1 MKRKIVMSAALLIFC
16 FFHGFGKG
24 KFRQDQFVNLLNIE
38 VGYKISPNGYFFSD
52 LGDWHG
58 YGFNNP
64 SNQMLTGGFR
74 GPAFAGERSL
84 RLQWLS
90 DCFEKMTL
98 TETTGKG
105 TKALPYTEIVVNEYL
120 PGMLRQQLKA
130 GDIQAQ
136 LREIAVSDRSTM
148 IEYKITNQG
157 HTERTIGALLNGKA
171 TYKDAQCDF
180 LSDHSLSVGVSGNKH
195 YFVVSFPENSSLT
208 PKDNNAYEATIESR
222 KLSPGK
228 SYIFYTFT
236 TYCPAASQQEAIAV
250 HQNLKVKS
258 AKKYLK
264 QNQERWEGYLNSILE
279 RPTAYLQSERNRNW
293 AVKALM
299 TLHTNWRS
307 AAGDLKHAGVQ
318 PATGHFDAFWA
329 WDSWEHAAALS
340 VFNPELAKDQM
351 RTMFDFQTPEGM
363 IIDLVSL
370 YQKDNN
376 KACSKPPIAGWATY
390 MVYQRT
396 KDKAF
401 IKEMLPK
408 LLKYHEWRYKYRDHD
423 QNGLCEYGGI
433 KGQVYMGQWESG
445 MDVAVKFHGVKML
458 KNAEGAYSFD
468 QESIE
473 LNSYLCAE
481 KFYLSYMLEEIGRKE
496 EAACLRE
503 EGEKLKKTIQDNF
516 FDEETGFFYDRKL
529 GTGKLVKV
537 IDISG
542 WIPLFTQVATPE
554 QAAAV
559 KKNMLDPELFGTYFP
574 FSSLNHKHPLY
585 QPDKGYFRGQTW
597 MNYTYFGIRGWKNYG
612 FVEDAEKYTWLLPDR
627 LKGLAEPGYPI
638 RENWNS
644 ATGEGMTA
652 MHFGWSSA
660 FSILLLSE
668 DADTFSYIPVK

>member
-84 RLQWLS
+84 KLQWLS

-105 TKALPYTEIVVNEYL
+105 TKALPYTETVVNEYL

-668 DADTFSYIPVK
+668 DADTFSYVPVK

>member
-84 RLQWLS
+84 KLQWLS

-644 ATGEGMTA
+644 TTGEGMTA

>member
-1 MKRKIVMSAALLIFC
+1 MMKRKLVLIVAVLALSFYQ
-16 FFHGFGKG
+16 GFGKG
-24 KFRQDQFVNLLNIE
+24 KFKQEQFVNLLNIE
-38 VGYKISPNGYFFSD
+38 VGYSVSPNGYFFSD

-64 SNQMLTGGFR
+64 SDLSLTGGFR

-90 DCFEKMTL
+90 DCFEKL
-98 TETTGKG
+98 TIIEKIGQDMKKIPFMGKA
-105 TKALPYTEIVVNEYL
+105 THEYL
-120 PGMLRQQLKA
+120 PGRLCQQLQA
-130 GDIQAQ
+130 GDILVQ

-148 IEYKITNQG
+148 IEYTLINQG
-157 HTERTIGALLNGKA
+157 TKEKTIGALLSGKA
-171 TYKDAQCDF
+171 TYKDAQCK
-180 LSDHSLSVGVSGNKH
+180 SLSENSLGIGVAGNKH
-195 YFVVSFPENSSLT
+195 HFVVSFPENSVLAMKAKNT
-208 PKDNNAYEATIESR
+208 NETTIASK
-222 KLSPGK
+222 KLRPGK
-228 SYIFYTFT
+228 SYVFYTFT
-236 TYCPAASQQEAIAV
+236 TYCPAASQEEAIAV
-250 HQNLKVKS
+250 HQTLEIKK

-264 QNQERWEGYLNSILE
+264 ENQTRWEGYINSILE
-279 RPTAYLQSERNRNW
+279 RSTPYLQSDRNRKW

-340 VFNPELAKDQM
+340 IFNPELAKDQM

-376 KACSKPPIAGWATY
+376 KVCSKPPIAGWATY

-396 KDKAF
+396 GDKAF

-408 LLKYHEWRYKYRDHD
+408 LLKYHKWRYTYRDHD

-433 KGQVYMGQWESG
+433 EPKVYMGQWESG

-481 KFYLSYMLEEIGRKE
+481 KFYLAYMLEEIGDKEQAATLRAEGKKLRKM
-496 EAACLRE
+496 
-503 EGEKLKKTIQDNF
+503 IQDKF
-516 FDEETGFFYDRKL
+516 FDKETGFFYDRKL
-529 GTGKLVKV
+529 GTGELVKV

-542 WIPLFTQVATPE
+542 WIPLFMKVAAPE
-554 QAAAV
+554 QATAV
-559 KKNMLDPELFGTYFP
+559 KNNMLDPELFGTYFP

-585 QPDKGYFRGQTW
+585 RPDKPNKIFRHTNNYLALWIPGQ
-597 MNYTYFGIRGWKNYG
+597 MNK
-612 FVEDAEKYTWLLPDR
+612 LLQ
-627 LKGLAEPGYPI
+627 
-638 RENWNS
+638 
-644 ATGEGMTA
+644 
-652 MHFGWSSA
+652 HSST
-660 FSILLLSE
+660 S
-668 DADTFSYIPVK
+668 